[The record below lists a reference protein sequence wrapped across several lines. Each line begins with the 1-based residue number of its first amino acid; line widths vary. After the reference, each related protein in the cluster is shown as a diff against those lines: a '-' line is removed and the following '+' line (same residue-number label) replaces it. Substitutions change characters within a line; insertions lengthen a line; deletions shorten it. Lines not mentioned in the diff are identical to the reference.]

1 MQGSCAFSAEVLC
14 PCTCD
19 AGEAH
24 ALTCVVC
31 APWQLETSEQKTTQV
46 KAVEQ
51 KTKKT
56 EAEEQS
62 PQVTPPSHTPQ
73 SNHLEVEAE
82 TSWPCVSD
90 LTMPYL
96 RLRVVT

>member
-19 AGEAH
+19 ASPA
-24 ALTCVVC
+24 C

-51 KTKKT
+51 KTKETK
-56 EAEEQS
+56 AEEQN
-62 PQVTPPSHTPQ
+62 PQVSPPSHAPQ
-73 SNHLEVEAE
+73 SNHLDTYSS

-90 LTMPYL
+90 LTTPYL